1 MRIDNITI
9 LGIRPYTFFAGI
21 AFLLAFIIMT
31 YSLKSYKNEYSYIPQ
46 LVFKIIPNI
55 LLFGFGIGFAIEII
69 KVAMTGVWNNIK
81 SIDKCGF
88 VAYGGIIGIIYT
100 LNHFSAKQGLNGFI
114 LNDTMS
120 YTIPIAHGIAR
131 LGCLFAGCCYG
142 KEYYGFLSIYYVDKG
157 IHCFPIQIIEAIL
170 NITLGISLWYIKSK
184 NTYMGCLIYIY
195 LLSYSVYRFI
205 LEFWR
210 GDEVRGIFFGLS
222 SSQYISIAVFVHAV
236 VKIYFYN
243 RRMRLYE

>member
-1 MRIDNITI
+1 MQIDNITI

-21 AFLLAFIIMT
+21 AFLSAFIIIT
-31 YSLKSYKNEYSYIPQ
+31 YSLKSYKNEYRYIPQ
-46 LVFKIIPNI
+46 MVFEIITNI
-55 LLFGFGIGFAIEII
+55 LLFGFGVGLVIEIT
-69 KVAMTGVWNNIK
+69 KVALTGDWSNIK

-100 LNHFSAKQGLNGFI
+100 LNCFSAKHSLNRFL

-142 KEYYGFLSIYYVDKG
+142 KEYYGFLSIYYIVKSV
-157 IHCFPIQIIEAIL
+157 HCFPIQLIEAIL
-170 NITLGISLWYIKSK
+170 NITLGIALWYIKSQNK
-184 NTYMGCLIYIY
+184 YMGCLINIY

-210 GDEVRGIFFGLS
+210 GDDVRGIFFGLS
-222 SSQYISIAVFVHAV
+222 SSQYISMTVFVYAV

-243 RRMRLYE
+243 RKMRLYE